1 MLRIVLEEA
10 HTYFESSS
18 GWVPFVKKISFDRVI
33 PYYMNFFLPISMK
46 VSRGIYELFG
56 TNDMGKAGLS
66 ELGGRGAIALPTQ
79 ILVTS

>member
-1 MLRIVLEEA
+1 MRRVQEEA
-10 HTYFESSS
+10 HILRAVAV
-18 GWVPFVKKISFDRVI
+18 GCRLLKKISFDRVI

-66 ELGGRGAIALPTQ
+66 ELGGRGAIAPPTQ